1 MSEENI
7 QAELDHMR
15 RQIVR
20 QRRDI
25 SDLDAAGIDTTSA
38 VALLARMTDKV
49 ADLTAR
55 HKEEIWNDRP
65 KYRGSTKWIRGTQR
79 TRA

>member
-1 MSEENI
+1 MSAEGI

-15 RQIVR
+15 RQIAR

-25 SDLDAAGIDTTSA
+25 RDLDASGIDTTSA

-49 ADLTAR
+49 AALTAR
-55 HKEEIWNDRP
+55 RDEEVWDDRP

-79 TRA
+79 RA